1 MKSLAAA
8 SLVVT
13 LLVGAAGPGA
23 QPAAPKE
30 HQWHH
35 QLAGE
40 WEYDAELLTEPGKP
54 AVKVKGTESARKL
67 GEHWVIGELKA
78 SDASFTAVLTVG
90 YDTRKKKYVATWVD
104 TIQSHLILMEGTVD
118 AGGKTLSL
126 LTEAPNHTTGKLS
139 KFKEVIEIK
148 TKDHKVHTSS
158 VQGEDGKWVVFMT
171 AHYKRKK

>member
-1 MKSLAAA
+1 MKTMTAAA
-8 SLVVT
+8 CVIT
-13 LLVGAAGPGA
+13 LLVGAAVLGA

-40 WEYDAELLTEPGKP
+40 WEYDAELLMEAGQPT
-54 AVKVKGTESARKL
+54 VKVKGAESARKL

-90 YDTRKKKYVATWVD
+90 YDTQKKKYVATWVD

-118 AGGKTLSL
+118 AGGKTLTL
-126 LTEAPNHTTGKLS
+126 LTEAPNHMTGKLS
-139 KFKEVIEIK
+139 KFKEVIEVK
-148 TKDHKVHTSS
+148 SKDHKVHTSS
-158 VQGEDGKWVVFMT
+158 IQGEDGKWVVFMT
-171 AHYKRKK
+171 ANYRRKK